1 MAIHLSRDEAR
12 RIAVR
17 AQGLSAEPP
26 GDMLAVIRRLN
37 FLQIDPT
44 AAIAPNADLILW
56 SRLGPSYD
64 PAQLSAAHE
73 VTHDVFEYRATLR
86 PTADL
91 DLYRAAM
98 DAAPKYATTREWLVA
113 NERFKRDV
121 LERITAEGPLQSKQI
136 PDTSQVPWP
145 STGWSNNR
153 NVTQMLEIL
162 TATGDLAIVGRVG
175 RQRVWDLASRSYPPR
190 TITYTLD
197 EATVILNEH
206 RLKALGIVSAKAPD
220 SSVETGRVGAAG
232 EEATIDGVAG
242 TWRVDP
248 TAIDQPFSGRTAL
261 LSPFDRLVHDRNRLA
276 GLWGYEY
283 VLEMYKPE
291 ASRRWGFFALPILH
305 DDRLVGKVDARAD
318 RKAGELVV
326 RAIHQDEGFT
336 AAVRDGVQAE
346 LESLALWLGMKLVL
360 P

>member
-1 MAIHLSRDEAR
+1 MVIQLTRDEAR

-17 AQGLSAEPP
+17 AQGLSA
-26 GDMLAVIRRLN
+26 DRDTDVVTVIRRLN

-44 AAIAPNADLILW
+44 AAIAPNADLVLW
-56 SRLGPSYD
+56 SRLGATYD
-64 PAQLSAAHE
+64 PAQLTAAHE
-73 VTHDVFEYRATLR
+73 VSHDVFEYRATLR

-98 DAAPKYATTREWLVA
+98 DVAPRYLVTREWLAA
-113 NERFKRDV
+113 NDGFKRDV
-121 LERITAEGPLQSKQI
+121 LARITAEGPLQSKQI
-136 PDTSQVPWP
+136 PDTSQIPWP

-162 TATGDLAIVGRVG
+162 TGTGDLAIVGRVG

-190 TITYTLD
+190 ETTYTLD
-197 EATVILNEH
+197 EATAILNEH
-206 RLKALGIVSAKAPD
+206 RLRALGIVSAKAPD
-220 SSVETGRVGAAG
+220 SSVETGRVGGAG
-232 EEATIDGVAG
+232 QEAMIEGVAG

-248 TAIDQPFSGRTAL
+248 AALDRTFAGRTAL

-276 GLWGYEY
+276 GLWDYEY
-283 VLEMYKPE
+283 LLEMYKPE
-291 ASRRWGFFALPILH
+291 AARRWGFFALPILH

-318 RKAGELVV
+318 RKAGQLVV
-326 RAIHQDEGFT
+326 RAIHEDEGFT
-336 AAVRDGVQAE
+336 RTARDGVQSE
-346 LESLALWLGMKLVL
+346 LESLAAWLQLKLVT